1 MLHDDRLLPS
11 RTVLPQGFHL
21 GGEGAGQTVE
31 GVFVGLVSRQL
42 IGWCNLVAEAKR
54 QASPTILTTA

>member
-21 GGEGAGQTVE
+21 GGEGAGQMVE
-31 GVFVGLVSRQL
+31 GVFVGLVLRQL
-42 IGWCNLVAEAKR
+42 SAWARRRVARIMATWVV
-54 QASPTILTTA
+54 AI